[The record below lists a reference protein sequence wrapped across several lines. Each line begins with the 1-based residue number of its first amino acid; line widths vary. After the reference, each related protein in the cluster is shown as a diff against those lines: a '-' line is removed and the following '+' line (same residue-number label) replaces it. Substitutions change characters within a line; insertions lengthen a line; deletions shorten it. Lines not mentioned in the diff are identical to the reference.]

1 MAGKQSNQVT
11 DLEESSEDDK
21 QQINLSGLLLL
32 GALLHNI
39 GSSRP
44 LARAKKIEK
53 LSERFQ
59 RSDGNIAAIDFG
71 TTSVSLAFTTQGDS
85 EVTTLVLDEVKVDT
99 RIPNSILLRRNV
111 SNFYEVASFGRD
123 ACEKYVKMRLSEKK
137 ECVYFE
143 RIKLLLKRD
152 QVRFHYT

>member
-1 MAGKQSNQVT
+1 MAGKQSNKVT
-11 DLEESSEDDK
+11 EESSEDD
-21 QQINLSGLLLL
+21 QQRINLSELFLL

-44 LARAKKIEK
+44 LARAKKIEN
-53 LSERFQ
+53 LSEHFQ

-71 TTSVSLAFTTQGDS
+71 TTSVSLAYTTQGDS
-85 EVTTLVLDEVKVDT
+85 EVSTLVLDEDT
-99 RIPNSILLRRNV
+99 RFPNSILLRRNV
-111 SNFYEVASFGRD
+111 NNSYEVASFGRN
-123 ACEKYVKMRLSEKK
+123 ACTKYVKMRSNEKK

-152 QVRFHYT
+152 QVR

>member
-1 MAGKQSNQVT
+1 MAEKQSNKVT
-11 DLEESSEDDK
+11 EESSEDD
-21 QQINLSGLLLL
+21 QQRINLSELLLL

-44 LARAKKIEK
+44 LARAKKIENP
-53 LSERFQ
+53 SERFQ

-85 EVTTLVLDEVKVDT
+85 EVTTLVLDEVKVDK

-111 SNFYEVASFGRD
+111 GNSYEVDSFGRD
-123 ACEKYVKMRLSEKK
+123 ACTKYMKMQSNKKK

-152 QVRFHYT
+152 QVR